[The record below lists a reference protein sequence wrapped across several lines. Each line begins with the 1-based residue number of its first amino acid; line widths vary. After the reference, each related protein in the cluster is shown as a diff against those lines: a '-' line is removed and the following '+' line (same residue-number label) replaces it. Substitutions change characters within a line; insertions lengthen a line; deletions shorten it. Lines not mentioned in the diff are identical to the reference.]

1 MNEKLKKLIECC
13 DLTDV
18 GIENLLRYINYDVKS
33 LIQPQDLNL
42 QWDKCAIIIT
52 KMGFQVV
59 KPFLIDLF
67 EWLQDMNWPGA
78 LTIRNF
84 LLTIPKD
91 EFKQLSSLTK
101 YNHTHTIEAS
111 KNEILDEIIEILGE
125 KGIIS
130 N

>member
-1 MNEKLKKLIECC
+1 MNEELKNKIECC

-18 GIENLLRYINYDVKS
+18 GIENLLRYINYDVKL

-52 KMGFQVV
+52 KMGYQVV

-78 LTIRNF
+78 LTIRSF

-91 EFKQLSSLTK
+91 EFDQLYCTAFNIALERGDDDWA
-101 YNHTHTIEAS
+101 YNLKLLLKLRNS
-111 KNEILDEIIEILGE
+111 Q
-125 KGIIS
+125 S
-130 N
+130 

>member
-91 EFKQLSSLTK
+91 EFKQLYCTALNNALK
-101 YNHTHTIEAS
+101 KGDDDWVYNL
-111 KNEILDEIIEILGE
+111 NLLFNLRD
-125 KGIIS
+125 

>member
-1 MNEKLKKLIECC
+1 MNEELKKLIECC

-18 GIENLLRYINYDVKS
+18 GIENLLRYINYDVKL

-52 KMGFQVV
+52 KMEYQAV
-59 KPFLIDLF
+59 KPFLNALF

-78 LTIRNF
+78 LIIRDF
-84 LLTIPKD
+84 LLTIPQD
-91 EFKQLSSLTK
+91 EFKRSYCTAFNTALK
-101 YNHTHTIEAS
+101 KGDDDWVYNL
-111 KNEILDEIIEILGE
+111 NLLLNLRD
-125 KGIIS
+125 

>member
-1 MNEKLKKLIECC
+1 
-13 DLTDV
+13 
-18 GIENLLRYINYDVKS
+18 
-33 LIQPQDLNL
+33 
-42 QWDKCAIIIT
+42 
-52 KMGFQVV
+52 MGYQVV

-91 EFKQLSSLTK
+91 EFKQLYCTALNNALK
-101 YNHTHTIEAS
+101 KADDDDWVYNL
-111 KNEILDEIIEILGE
+111 NLLLNLRD
-125 KGIIS
+125 

>member
-52 KMGFQVV
+52 KW
-59 KPFLIDLF
+59 D
-67 EWLQDMNWPGA
+67 
-78 LTIRNF
+78 
-84 LLTIPKD
+84 
-91 EFKQLSSLTK
+91 
-101 YNHTHTIEAS
+101 S
-111 KNEILDEIIEILGE
+111 K
-125 KGIIS
+125 
-130 N
+130 